1 MKTPGPHIG
10 SGDVSNNAAS
20 RAYLHTTMSDKDW
33 NKDDGLLELSASE
46 IVRKKKASPATSKEA
61 SDDDML
67 SLDGPGSSQKN
78 GKKPKRRRGCLGT
91 ILYFFGMLFLLG
103 VLGAAGGGYMLYQW
117 VADDLPSFSKIA
129 DYRPPLVT
137 TVLARDGS
145 VIGQLYR
152 ERRFLVTLDQLPK
165 FVPQAFL
172 AVEDDQFYNHPGV
185 DIKAIIR
192 AAIANFQHGSTKQG
206 GSTITQQVVKRLM
219 LTPEKSYERKLK
231 EAILAYRLEKQLSK
245 DDILNLYINQIFL
258 GNNTYGVE
266 AAARV
271 YFAKN
276 AKDLTIAEAA
286 LIAGL
291 GQSPSAYNPYRNPSA
306 AENRQHHVLR
316 RLRDLGWISD
326 AEYDEAINQKL
337 EYKAMQSSNPD
348 GGWYLEEVRR
358 LLVEMFSEEN
368 CKKNGYDFGLYGED
382 AVYELGLTVHT
393 AMDPVQQKAANEGL
407 RHGLEDATKRH
418 GWLGPVKHLEPS
430 EYREFLQKKD
440 FQLSDLDDDGW
451 ALALVTG
458 VTKAGADVLLS
469 ETQRGYVNVR
479 TMNWARKPNK
489 RVAGSVTAVVVRDAT
504 KVVKPGDVIWVSR
517 DKSAPAKQSTP
528 KKKTSKDVV
537 EAPAGAKDTVIRP
550 HEPVIALRLQQY
562 PDVQGAM
569 VSIEPESGDV
579 VAMVGGYAFGSG
591 GSQFNRVTQAQRQ
604 PGSSFKPIVYSAALD
619 NGFTP
624 ASMLLD
630 APIILIDKWTKKAW
644 RPRNDDGKFDGP
656 MPLYRALARS
666 RNLCTVR
673 VAQQMGVEHII
684 ARAKALRLSPDFP
697 ATLAISLGAVAVS
710 PLNLAQA
717 YTAFANGGKVSS
729 PRFITSIQGPW
740 GNTIYE
746 CPSESVQAITPQNAY
761 VMANLLKGVVNFGTG
776 GKAKVL
782 NRPMGGKTGT
792 TNEENDAWF
801 IAVMPYLVTATY
813 IGYDQ
818 LQPMGRGETGSGAAL
833 PAYLYYAKEALKA
846 YPPDDFP
853 RPEGIVFA
861 DAGGGI
867 SMPFI
872 EGTEP
877 GTGYGMDAMEGG
889 LDPEE
894 AQEAAEQAQQGE
906 DLLKGLF

>member
-1 MKTPGPHIG
+1 M
-10 SGDVSNNAAS
+10 SNND
-20 RAYLHTTMSDKDW
+20 RYNDHGPDW
-33 NKDDGLLELSASE
+33 LDLGTPDAG
-46 IVRKKKASPATSKEA
+46 RKKRLFRRERDADE
-61 SDDDML
+61 DDIL
-67 SLDGPGSSQKN
+67 TLDDPVSTPN
-78 GKKPKRRRGCLGT
+78 RPKKPKKRGFFRKF
-91 ILYFFGMLFLLG
+91 LYFLFSLMLIG
-103 VLGAAGGGYMLYQW
+103 VLCAAGGGYMLYQW

-165 FVPQAFL
+165 FVPLSFL

-192 AAIANFQHGSTKQG
+192 AAIANFQHGSTRQG

-231 EAILAYRLEKQLSK
+231 EAILAFRLEKQLSK
-245 DDILNLYINQIFL
+245 DDILTLYINQIFL
-258 GNNTYGVE
+258 GNNAYGVE

-276 AKDLTIAEAA
+276 ARDLTIAEAA

-291 GQSPSAYNPYRNPSA
+291 GQSPSAYNPYRNPEA
-306 AENRQHHVLR
+306 AETRQRHVLR
-316 RLRDLGWISD
+316 RMRDLGWIND
-326 AEYDEAINQKL
+326 AEYDEAVNQKL

-348 GGWYLEEVRR
+348 GAWYLEEVRR
-358 LLVEMFSEEN
+358 QLVDMFSEEN
-368 CKKNGYDFGLYGED
+368 CKRNGYDFGIYGED

-393 AMDPVQQKAANEGL
+393 AMDPVQQKAANDGL

-430 EYREFLQKKD
+430 EYTEFLQKKN
-440 FQLSDLDDDGW
+440 FELADLDDDGW
-451 ALALVTG
+451 AQALVTA
-458 VTKAGADVLLS
+458 VNKSGADVMLS
-469 ETQRGYVNVR
+469 EDQRGHVAVS

-489 RVAGSVTAVVVRDAT
+489 RVAGSVTATVIRDAT
-504 KVVKPGDVIWVSR
+504 KVVKVGDVIWVSR
-517 DKSAPAKQSTP
+517 DNTP
-528 KKKTSKDVV
+528 KKNAKNAKTADASK
-537 EAPAGAKDTVIRP
+537 VIP
-550 HEPVIALRLQQY
+550 LRLQQY

-569 VSIEPESGDV
+569 VSIEPKSGDV

-630 APIILIDKWTKKAW
+630 APIILIDKWTKEAW

-673 VAQQMGVEHII
+673 VAQQMGIEHVI
-684 ARAKALRLSPDFP
+684 ARAKALRLAPDFP

-717 YTAFANGGKVSS
+717 YTAFANEGKVSS

-746 CPSESVQAITPQNAY
+746 CPPENVQAITPQNAY
-761 VMANLLKGVVNFGTG
+761 VMAKLLEGVVNFGTG
-776 GKAKVL
+776 GKARVL
-782 NRPMGGKTGT
+782 GRPIGGKTGT
-792 TNEENDAWF
+792 TNDENDAWF
-801 IAVMPYLVTATY
+801 IGVTPHLVTATY

-818 LQPMGRGETGSGAAL
+818 LQSMGRGETGSGAAL
-833 PAYLYYAKEALKA
+833 PAYIYYAKEALKA
-846 YPPDDFP
+846 YPADDFP
-853 RPEGIVFA
+853 QPEGIVFA
-861 DAGGGI
+861 DAGGGV

-872 EGTEP
+872 EGTQP
-877 GTGYGMDAMEGG
+877 GTGYGLDALDGG
-889 LDPEE
+889 LDPEAA
-894 AQEAAEQAQQGE
+894 AQAAEQAQQGE
-906 DLLKGLF
+906 DLLKEMF

>member
-1 MKTPGPHIG
+1 M
-10 SGDVSNNAAS
+10 SN
-20 RAYLHTTMSDKDW
+20 KDW
-33 NKDDGLLELSASE
+33 NNNDGLDRLDLGTPDSGRRKGSSR
-46 IVRKKKASPATSKEA
+46 RKKEDS
-61 SDDDML
+61 SDDIITLDDL
-67 SLDGPGSSQKN
+67 VSPPRKRKKRGFFRSL
-78 GKKPKRRRGCLGT
+78 
-91 ILYFFGMLFLLG
+91 LYFFGTLILLG

-145 VIGQLYR
+145 LIGQFYR

-165 FVPQAFL
+165 FVPLSFL

-192 AAIANFQHGSTKQG
+192 AAIANFQHGSTRQG

-245 DDILNLYINQIFL
+245 DDILSLYINQIFL
-258 GNNTYGVE
+258 GNNAYGVE

-271 YFAKN
+271 YFAKH
-276 AKDLTIAEAA
+276 ASELTIAEAA

-291 GQSPSAYNPYRNPSA
+291 GQSPSAYNPYRNPEMA
-306 AENRQHHVLR
+306 QNRQHHVLR
-316 RLRDLGWISD
+316 RLRDLGWIND

-337 EYKAMQSSNPD
+337 EYRAMPSSNPD

-358 LLVEMFSEEN
+358 LLVDMFSEEN

-393 AMDPVQQKAANEGL
+393 AMDPVQQKAANDGL

-430 EYREFLQKKD
+430 EYKDFLRKKD
-440 FQLSDLDDDGW
+440 FQLADLDDDGW
-451 ALALVTG
+451 ALALVTS
-458 VTKAGADVLLS
+458 VNKSGADVLLS
-469 ETQRGYVNVR
+469 ETQQGHINVR

-504 KVVKPGDVIWVSR
+504 RVVKPGDVVWVSR
-517 DKSAPAKQSTP
+517 DKTAPAASKQKQ
-528 KKKTSKDVV
+528 KKKKSKDVV
-537 EAPAGAKDTVIRP
+537 EAPEAAQNSVLSP
-550 HEPVIALRLQQY
+550 QEQVIALRLQQY

-569 VSIEPESGDV
+569 VSIEPQSGDV
-579 VAMVGGYAFGSG
+579 VAMVGGYSFGSS
-591 GSQFNRVTQAQRQ
+591 GSQFNRATQAQRQ
-604 PGSSFKPIVYSAALD
+604 PGSAFKPIVYSAALD

-630 APIILIDKWTKKAW
+630 APIIIIDKWTKKAW
-644 RPRNDDGKFDGP
+644 RPGNDDGKFLGP

-673 VAQQMGVEHII
+673 VVQQMGVEHVI

-717 YTAFANGGKVSS
+717 YTAFANDGKVSS

-746 CPSESVQAITPQNAY
+746 SQPESVQAITPQNAY

-776 GKAKVL
+776 GKATVL
-782 NRPMGGKTGT
+782 KRPLGGKTGT
-792 TNEENDAWF
+792 TNDENDAWF
-801 IAVMPYLVTATY
+801 IGVTPHLVTATY

-833 PAYLYYAKEALKA
+833 PAYIYYAREALKA
-846 YPPDDFP
+846 YPPDDFTKP
-853 RPEGIVFA
+853 DGIVFA
-861 DAGGGI
+861 DAGGMN
-867 SMPFI
+867 MPFI
-872 EGTEP
+872 AGTEP
-877 GTGYGMDAMEGG
+877 GTGYGIDALDGEI
-889 LDPEE
+889 DPE
-894 AQEAAEQAQQGE
+894 AVQEAAEQAQQGE
-906 DLLKGLF
+906 DLLKEMF

>member
-1 MKTPGPHIG
+1 M
-10 SGDVSNNAAS
+10 SN
-20 RAYLHTTMSDKDW
+20 KDW
-33 NKDDGLLELSASE
+33 NNDNGLDRLDLGNPASG
-46 IVRKKKASPATSKEA
+46 RKKRNSGQVME
-61 SDDDML
+61 DDADSELL
-67 SLDGPGSSQKN
+67 SLDSPRGGRK
-78 GKKPKRRRGCLGT
+78 KRRRKRGFFSTLLYLFGT
-91 ILYFFGMLFLLG
+91 LVLLG
-103 VLGAAGGGYMLYQW
+103 ALGAAAGGYMLYQW
-117 VADDLPSFSKIA
+117 VSDDLPSFSKIA

-145 VIGQLYR
+145 LIGQLYH

-165 FVPQAFL
+165 VVPQAFL

-192 AAIANFQHGSTKQG
+192 AAIANFQHGSTRQG

-219 LTPEKSYERKLK
+219 LTPEKSYERKIK

-245 DDILNLYINQIFL
+245 DEILTLYINQIFL
-258 GNNTYGVE
+258 GNNAYGVE

-291 GQSPSAYNPYRNPSA
+291 GQSPSAYNPYRNPEA
-306 AENRQHHVLR
+306 AKNRQHHVLR

-337 EYKAMQSSNPD
+337 EYKAMPSSNPD
-348 GGWYLEEVRR
+348 GAWYLEEVRR
-358 LLVEMFSEEN
+358 LLVDMFSEEN
-368 CKKNGYDFGLYGED
+368 CKKNGYDFGIYGEN

-430 EYREFLQKKD
+430 EYTEFLRKKD

-451 ALALVTG
+451 ALALVTS
-458 VTKAGADVLLS
+458 VNKSGADVLLS
-469 ETQRGYVNVR
+469 ETQRGYVSVR

-489 RVAGSVTAVVVRDAT
+489 RVAGSVTAVVMRDAT
-504 KVVKPGDVIWVSR
+504 RVVKPGDVIWVSR
-517 DKSAPAKQSTP
+517 DKTPAPAPKQSQ
-528 KKKTSKDVV
+528 KKNTAKTEDASKAKNVSRIV
-537 EAPAGAKDTVIRP
+537 ES
-550 HEPVIALRLQQY
+550 VIALRLQQY

-569 VSIEPESGDV
+569 VSIEPENGDV
-579 VAMVGGYAFGSG
+579 VAMVGGYSFGSS

-644 RPRNDDGKFDGP
+644 RPGNDDGKFDGP

-684 ARAKALRLSPDFP
+684 ARAKALRLTPDFP
-697 ATLAISLGAVAVS
+697 ATLSISLGAVAVS

-746 CPSESVQAITPQNAY
+746 SQPESVQAITPQNAY
-761 VMANLLKGVVNFGTG
+761 VMSKLLEGVVNFGTG
-776 GKAKVL
+776 GKARAL
-782 NRPMGGKTGT
+782 GRPIGGKTGT
-792 TNEENDAWF
+792 TNDENDAWF
-801 IAVMPYLVTATY
+801 IGITPYLVTATY

-853 RPEGIVFA
+853 KPDGIVFA
-861 DAGGGI
+861 DAGGM

-877 GTGYGMDAMEGG
+877 GTGYGLNALDGEV
-889 LDPEE
+889 DPEE

-906 DLLKGLF
+906 DLLKDMF

>member
-1 MKTPGPHIG
+1 M
-10 SGDVSNNAAS
+10 SNNDRYNDHGPDRLDFGTPDA
-20 RAYLHTTMSDKDW
+20 
-33 NKDDGLLELSASE
+33 G
-46 IVRKKKASPATSKEA
+46 RKKGLFRRKKDA
-61 SDDDML
+61 DDDDIL
-67 SLDGPGSSQKN
+67 TLDDPVSTPN
-78 GKKPKRRRGCLGT
+78 GAKKPKKPKKRGFFRKL
-91 ILYFFGMLFLLG
+91 LYFFFSLMLLG
-103 VLGAAGGGYMLYQW
+103 ALCAAGGGYMLYQW
-117 VADDLPSFSKIA
+117 VSDDLPSFSKIA

-152 ERRFLVTLDQLPK
+152 ERRFLVTLDQLPR
-165 FVPQAFL
+165 FVPLSFL

-192 AAIANFQHGSTKQG
+192 AAIANFQHGSTRQG

-231 EAILAYRLEKQLSK
+231 EAILAFRLEKQLSK
-245 DDILNLYINQIFL
+245 DDILTLYINQIFL
-258 GNNTYGVE
+258 GNNAYGVE

-276 AKDLTIAEAA
+276 ARDLTIAEAA

-291 GQSPSAYNPYRNPSA
+291 GQSPSAYNPYRNPEA
-306 AENRQHHVLR
+306 AENRQRHVLR

-326 AEYDEAINQKL
+326 AEYDEAVNQKL
-337 EYKAMQSSNPD
+337 EYRAMPSSNPD
-348 GGWYLEEVRR
+348 GAWYLEEVRR
-358 LLVEMFSEEN
+358 QLVEMFSEEN
-368 CKKNGYDFGLYGED
+368 CKRNGYDFGIYGED

-393 AMDPVQQKAANEGL
+393 AMDPVQQKAANDGL
-407 RHGLEDATKRH
+407 RHGLEDAAKRH

-430 EYREFLQKKD
+430 EYAEFLQKKG
-440 FQLSDLDDDGW
+440 FELSDLDDDGW
-451 ALALVTG
+451 AQALVTA
-458 VTKAGADVLLS
+458 VTKSGADVLLS
-469 ETQRGYVNVR
+469 EEQRGHVSVS

-489 RVAGSVTAVVVRDAT
+489 KVAGSVTATVIRDAT
-504 KVVKPGDVIWVSR
+504 RVLKVGDVIWVSR
-517 DKSAPAKQSTP
+517 DNAPKKNAKSAAS
-528 KKKTSKDVV
+528 SD
-537 EAPAGAKDTVIRP
+537 
-550 HEPVIALRLQQY
+550 VIALRLQQY

-569 VSIEPESGDV
+569 VSIEPQSGDV
-579 VAMVGGYAFGSG
+579 VAMIGGYAFGSG

-630 APIILIDKWTKKAW
+630 APIILIDKWTKEAW

-673 VAQQMGVEHII
+673 VAQQMGIEHVI
-684 ARAKALRLSPDFP
+684 ARAKALRLAADFP
-697 ATLAISLGAVAVS
+697 ATLSISLGAVAVS
-710 PLNLAQA
+710 PLNMAQA
-717 YTAFANGGKVSS
+717 YTAFANEGKVSS

-761 VMANLLKGVVNFGTG
+761 VMAKLLEGVVNFGTG
-776 GKAKVL
+776 GKARAL
-782 NRPMGGKTGT
+782 GRPIGGKTGT
-792 TNEENDAWF
+792 TNDENDAWF
-801 IAVMPYLVTATY
+801 IGVTPHLVTATY

-818 LQPMGRGETGSGAAL
+818 LQSMGRGETGSGAAL
-833 PAYLYYAKEALKA
+833 PAYLYYAQEGLKA

-853 RPEGIVFA
+853 QPEGIVFA
-861 DAGGGI
+861 DAGGGV

-872 EGTEP
+872 EGTQP
-877 GTGYGMDAMEGG
+877 GTGYGLNALDGG
-889 LDPEE
+889 LDPEAAE
-894 AQEAAEQAQQGE
+894 RAAEQAQQGE
-906 DLLKGLF
+906 DLLREMF

>member
-1 MKTPGPHIG
+1 MAPLTAM
-10 SGDVSNNAAS
+10 SN
-20 RAYLHTTMSDKDW
+20 KDW
-33 NKDDGLLELSASE
+33 NDDDDLLELG
-46 IVRKKKASPATSKEA
+46 PADQVGKNKRGDAHANGE
-61 SDDDML
+61 DELL
-67 SLDGPGSSQKN
+67 SLDGPG
-78 GKKPKRRRGCLGT
+78 KKRRSPKHRRGCLGT
-91 ILYFFGMLFLLG
+91 ILYFFGVLILLG
-103 VLGAAGGGYMLYQW
+103 GLCAAGGGYMLYQW

-145 VIGQLYR
+145 LIGQFYR
-152 ERRFLVTLDQLPK
+152 ERRFLVTLDRLPK

-192 AAIANFQHGSTKQG
+192 AAIANFQHGGTRQG

-258 GNNTYGVE
+258 GNNAYGVE

-291 GQSPSAYNPYRNPSA
+291 GQSPSAYNPYRNPKA
-306 AENRQHHVLR
+306 AETRQHHVLR
-316 RLRDLGWISD
+316 RLRDLGWIND
-326 AEYDEAINQKL
+326 AEYDQAINQKL
-337 EYKAMQSSNPD
+337 EYRAMPSSNPD

-358 LLVEMFSEEN
+358 LLVDMFSEEN

-393 AMDPVQQKAANEGL
+393 AMDPVQQHAANEGL
-407 RHGLEDATKRH
+407 RHGLEDAAKRH

-430 EYREFLQKKD
+430 EYKEFLKKKD
-440 FQLSDLDDDGW
+440 FQLSDLDNDGW
-451 ALALVTG
+451 ALALVTS
-458 VTKAGADVLLS
+458 VDKNGADVMLS
-469 ETQRGYVNVR
+469 ESQRGHVSVR

-504 KVVKPGDVIWVSR
+504 KVLKTGDVIWVSR
-517 DKSAPAKQSTP
+517 DKAAPAKKTQ
-528 KKKTSKDVV
+528 KKSSGKNVV
-537 EAPAGAKDTVIRP
+537 EAPEGVQDTVIRA

-569 VSIEPESGDV
+569 VSIEPQNGDV
-579 VAMVGGYAFGSG
+579 VAMVGGYSFGSS
-591 GSQFNRVTQAQRQ
+591 GSQFNRATQAQRQ

-630 APIILIDKWTKKAW
+630 APIIIIDKWTKKAW

-673 VAQQMGVEHII
+673 VAQQMGVEHVI
-684 ARAKALRLSPDFP
+684 ARAKALRLASEFP

-717 YTAFANGGKVSS
+717 YTAFANEGKVCS

-746 CPSESVQAITPQNAY
+746 SQPESVQAITPQNAY
-761 VMANLLKGVVNFGTG
+761 VMASLLKGVVNFGTG

-782 NRPMGGKTGT
+782 GRPLGGKTGT
-792 TNEENDAWF
+792 TNDENDAWF
-801 IAVMPYLVTATY
+801 IGVTPYLVTATY

-853 RPEGIVFA
+853 KPEGIVFA
-861 DAGGGI
+861 DAGGMT
-867 SMPFI
+867 MPFI

-877 GTGYGMDAMEGG
+877 GTGYGMDALDGDI
-889 LDPEE
+889 DPEA

-906 DLLKGLF
+906 DLLKGLFE

>member
-1 MKTPGPHIG
+1 MAM
-10 SGDVSNNAAS
+10 SNN
-20 RAYLHTTMSDKDW
+20 DW
-33 NKDDGLLELSASE
+33 NNDNGLDRLDLGTPARGRRKNASE
-46 IVRKKKASPATSKEA
+46 PVTEDD
-61 SDDDML
+61 SDSELL
-67 SLDGPGSSQKN
+67 SLDADSRKGRR
-78 GKKPKRRRGCLGT
+78 KRRKKRG
-91 ILYFFGMLFLLG
+91 FFGTLLYLFGTLVLLG
-103 VLGAAGGGYMLYQW
+103 ALGAAAGGYMIYQW

-145 VIGQLYR
+145 LIGQLYH

-165 FVPQAFL
+165 VVPQAFL

-192 AAIANFQHGSTKQG
+192 AAIANFQHGSTRQG

-219 LTPEKSYERKLK
+219 LTPEKSYERKIK

-245 DDILNLYINQIFL
+245 DEILTLYINQIFL
-258 GNNTYGVE
+258 GNNAYGVE

-291 GQSPSAYNPYRNPSA
+291 GQSPSAYNPYRNPEA
-306 AENRQHHVLR
+306 AQNRQHHVLR
-316 RLRDLGWISD
+316 RLRDLGWIND

-337 EYKAMQSSNPD
+337 EYKAMPSSNPD
-348 GGWYLEEVRR
+348 GAWYLEEVRR

-368 CKKNGYDFGLYGED
+368 CKKNGYDFGIYGED

-393 AMDPVQQKAANEGL
+393 AMDPLQQKAANEGL

-430 EYREFLQKKD
+430 EYKDFLRKKD

-458 VTKAGADVLLS
+458 VNKSGADVLLS
-469 ETQRGYVNVR
+469 ETQRGYVSVR
-479 TMNWARKPNK
+479 TMNWARKHNK
-489 RVAGSVTAVVVRDAT
+489 RVAGSVTAVVMRDAT
-504 KVVKPGDVIWVSR
+504 RVVKQGDVIWVSR
-517 DKSAPAKQSTP
+517 DNAPASSQKKSGKTATQAP
-528 KKKTSKDVV
+528 KNAQNATRTS
-537 EAPAGAKDTVIRP
+537 
-550 HEPVIALRLQQY
+550 EPVIALRLQQY

-569 VSIEPESGDV
+569 VSIEPENGDV
-579 VAMVGGYAFGSG
+579 VAMVGGYSFGSS

-644 RPRNDDGKFDGP
+644 RPGNDDGKFDGP

-684 ARAKALRLSPDFP
+684 ARAKALRLTPDFP
-697 ATLAISLGAVAVS
+697 ATLSISLGAVAVS

-746 CPSESVQAITPQNAY
+746 SQPESVQAITPQNAY
-761 VMANLLKGVVNFGTG
+761 VMSKLLEGVVNFGTG
-776 GKAKVL
+776 GKARVL
-782 NRPMGGKTGT
+782 GRPIGGKTGT
-792 TNEENDAWF
+792 TNDENDAWF
-801 IAVMPYLVTATY
+801 IGITPYLVTATY

-853 RPEGIVFA
+853 KPDGIVFA
-861 DAGGGI
+861 DAGGM

-877 GTGYGMDAMEGG
+877 GTGYGIDALDGEV
-889 LDPEE
+889 DPEL
-894 AQEAAEQAQQGE
+894 AQQAAEQAQQGE
-906 DLLKGLF
+906 DLLKDMF

>member
-1 MKTPGPHIG
+1 MSDHHW
-10 SGDVSNNAAS
+10 NAAGGPDRLDLGS
-20 RAYLHTTMSDKDW
+20 P
-33 NKDDGLLELSASE
+33 DDG
-46 IVRKKKASPATSKEA
+46 KKRFSRRNRV
-61 SDDDML
+61 DDDGVIV
-67 SLDGPGSSQKN
+67 LDDPVSPPRRD
-78 GKKPKRRRGCLGT
+78 KKPKRKKRGFLRSLLYGFFTLVALGA
-91 ILYFFGMLFLLG
+91 IA
-103 VLGAAGGGYMLYQW
+103 AAGGGYMLYQW

-145 VIGQLYR
+145 LIGQFYR

-165 FVPQAFL
+165 FVPLAFL

-185 DIKAIIR
+185 DIKAIAR
-192 AAIANFQHGSTKQG
+192 AAIANFQHGSTRQG

-245 DDILNLYINQIFL
+245 DDILTLYINQIFL
-258 GNNTYGVE
+258 GNNAYGVE

-291 GQSPSAYNPYRNPSA
+291 GQSPSAYNPYRNPEA
-306 AENRQHHVLR
+306 AQNRQRHVLR

-326 AEYDEAINQKL
+326 AQYDEAAHQPL
-337 EYKAMQSSNPD
+337 EYKAMPSSNPD
-348 GGWYLEEVRR
+348 GAWYLEEVRR
-358 LLVEMFSEEN
+358 LLVDMFSEEN

-382 AVYELGLTVHT
+382 AVYELGLTVRT
-393 AMDPVQQKAANEGL
+393 AMDPLQQKAANEGL

-418 GWLGPVKHLEPS
+418 GWLGPVKRLEPS
-430 EYREFLQKKD
+430 EYADFLKKKK
-440 FQLSDLDDDGW
+440 FELADLDDDGW
-451 ALALVTG
+451 ALALVTA
-458 VTKAGADVLLS
+458 VSKAGADVLLS
-469 ETQRGYVNVR
+469 ETQRGYVSVK

-489 RVAGSVTAVVVRDAT
+489 RVAGSVTAVVARDAT
-504 KVVKPGDVIWVSR
+504 RVVKPGDVIWVSR
-517 DKSAPAKQSTP
+517 DNAPVKRDSKKKNAPAP
-528 KKKTSKDVV
+528 KN
-537 EAPAGAKDTVIRP
+537 PAQ
-550 HEPVIALRLQQY
+550 ESVIALRLQQY

-579 VAMVGGYAFGSG
+579 VAMVGGYSFGSG

-644 RPRNDDGKFDGP
+644 RPGNDDGKFDGP

-673 VAQQMGVEHII
+673 VAQQMGVEHVI
-684 ARAKALRLSPDFP
+684 ARAKALRLTPDFP
-697 ATLAISLGAVAVS
+697 ATLSISLGAVAVS

-746 CPSESVQAITPQNAY
+746 SQPEAVQAITPQNAY
-761 VMANLLKGVVNFGTG
+761 VMAKLLEGVVNFGTG
-776 GKAKVL
+776 GKARAL
-782 NRPMGGKTGT
+782 GRPIGGKTGT
-792 TNEENDAWF
+792 TNDENDAWF
-801 IAVMPYLVTATY
+801 IGVTPYLVTATY

-853 RPEGIVFA
+853 KPDGIVFA
-861 DAGGGI
+861 DAGGM

-877 GTGYGMDAMEGG
+877 GTGYGLNALDGDV
-889 LDPEE
+889 DPEL
-894 AQEAAEQAQQGE
+894 AQQAAEQAEQGE
-906 DLLKGLF
+906 ELLKDMF

>member
-1 MKTPGPHIG
+1 MNDKHWNTAGGPDRLDLGTPDTGRKHR
-10 SGDVSNNAAS
+10 VS
-20 RAYLHTTMSDKDW
+20 RRD
-33 NKDDGLLELSASE
+33 
-46 IVRKKKASPATSKEA
+46 
-61 SDDDML
+61 SDDDVIT
-67 SLDGPGSSQKN
+67 LDDPVSPPRRNKP
-78 GKKPKRRRGCLGT
+78 KKPKKRGFLRSV
-91 ILYFFGMLFLLG
+91 LYLFLTLILLG
-103 VLGAAGGGYMLYQW
+103 GLAAAGGGYMLYQW

-137 TVLARDGS
+137 SVLARDGS
-145 VIGQLYR
+145 LIGQLYR

-165 FVPQAFL
+165 FVPLSFL

-185 DIKAIIR
+185 DIKAIVR
-192 AAIANFQHGSTKQG
+192 AAIANFQHGSTRQG

-231 EAILAYRLEKQLSK
+231 EAILAYRLEKQLNK
-245 DDILNLYINQIFL
+245 DDILTLYINQIFL
-258 GNNTYGVE
+258 GNNAYGVE

-291 GQSPSAYNPYRNPSA
+291 GQSPSAYNPYRNPEA
-306 AENRQHHVLR
+306 AKNRQHHVLR
-316 RLRDLGWISD
+316 RLRDLGWIND
-326 AEYDEAINQKL
+326 AQYDEAVNQKL
-337 EYKAMQSSNPD
+337 EYKAMPSSNPD
-348 GGWYLEEVRR
+348 GAWYLEEVRR

-368 CKKNGYDFGLYGED
+368 CKKNGYDFGVYGED

-430 EYREFLQKKD
+430 EYADFLKKKK
-440 FQLSDLDDDGW
+440 FALSDLDDDGW
-451 ALALVTG
+451 ALALVTA

-489 RVAGSVTAVVVRDAT
+489 RVAGSVTAVVMRDAT
-504 KVVKPGDVIWVSR
+504 RVVKPGDVIWVSR
-517 DKSAPAKQSTP
+517 DNTPVKQTS
-528 KKKTSKDVV
+528 KKK
-537 EAPAGAKDTVIRP
+537 GAKNTAPEPPKNPVHEAVIP
-550 HEPVIALRLQQY
+550 LRLQQY

-569 VSIEPESGDV
+569 VSIEPQNGDV

-644 RPRNDDGKFDGP
+644 RPGNDDGKFDGP

-684 ARAKALRLSPDFP
+684 ARAKALRLTPDFP
-697 ATLAISLGAVAVS
+697 ATLSISLGAVAVS

-746 CPSESVQAITPQNAY
+746 SQPEAVEAITPQNAY
-761 VMANLLKGVVNFGTG
+761 VMAKLLEGVVNFGTG
-776 GKAKVL
+776 GKARVL
-782 NRPMGGKTGT
+782 GRPIAGKTGT
-792 TNEENDAWF
+792 TNDENDAWF
-801 IAVMPYLVTATY
+801 IGVTPYLVTATY

-833 PAYLYYAKEALKA
+833 PAYIYYAKEALKA

-853 RPEGIVFA
+853 KPDGIVFA
-861 DAGGGI
+861 DAGGM

-877 GTGYGMDAMEGG
+877 GTGYGLNA
-889 LDPEE
+889 LDGDVDPAL
-894 AQEAAEQAQQGE
+894 AQQAAEQAEQGE
-906 DLLKGLF
+906 ELLKDMF